1 MKVNII
7 YFLELMDGFV
17 PGYDGSQKFIAW
29 VWREFEIWRN
39 KIISD
44 FFQYKILP
52 SGHQDI

>member
-17 PGYDGSQKFIAW
+17 PGYDGSQKFIAC